1 MAATIKLLQ
10 PEEFP
15 PLLREIADPPAELYL
30 EGELPATELVWLTI
44 VGSRKFSHYGRE
56 VCDKIVSELA
66 GYPLVI
72 VSGLALGIDTL
83 AHEAALAAGLKTIA
97 VPGSGLDRSVLHPHS
112 NRRLADK
119 IVTAGG
125 ALLSEFPPTMPAGL
139 HTFPRRNR
147 LMAGLAKATLI
158 IEAGERSGTLITA
171 RLALEYGRDVFAVP
185 GSIFSL
191 NSTGTNRLIKQGAA
205 AITSGTDVLEALGFA
220 PEENI
225 RPKLNF
231 DELTPVEKKL
241 VDLLTVEG
249 LPRDEL
255 IHQLN
260 LSVSE
265 TNALIAVLEIKGIIK
280 ETYGEIRLLT

>member
-1 MAATIKLLQ
+1 MTTIKKLAPEQFPSLLK
-10 PEEFP
+10 
-15 PLLREIADPPAELYL
+15 EIADPPEEMYL
-30 EGELPATELVWLTI
+30 EGELPAAELVWLTI

-56 VCDKIVSELA
+56 VCDKIVSELT

-97 VPGSGLDRSVLHPHS
+97 VPGSGLDRSVLHPRS
-112 NRRLADK
+112 NCRLADK
-119 IVTAGG
+119 ILAAGG

-147 LMAGLAKATLI
+147 LMAGLTKASLI

-171 RLALEYGRDVFAVP
+171 RLALEYGRDVLAVP

-191 NSTGTNRLIKQGAA
+191 NSVGTNRLIKQGAA
-205 AITSGTDVLEALGFA
+205 AVTGGDDVLEALGFA
-220 PEENI
+220 PEEDT
-225 RPKLNF
+225 RRQLNF
-231 DELTPVEKKL
+231 AELTPGEKKL
-241 VDLLTVEG
+241 VDALTVES

-255 IHQLN
+255 IRQLS

-265 TNALIAVLEIKGIIK
+265 ANALIAVLEIKGVIK
-280 ETYGEIRLLT
+280 EAGGEMRLLT